1 MQQTPEKPVAK
12 EVLQLLD
19 HTPPTS
25 KTSCRTGCPCPAPR
39 TFAWDDHNHTANTS
53 KRKTRHS
60 AASITSSFE
69 VGALQQALVHQRGQL
84 KDAKAII
91 RQQGKELREKDTDFE
106 ALKEH
111 PDLSEQ
117 QEDFLMRQYHTPG
130 KLPSA
135 AIHRA
140 MGVLFPPREVLKAKR
155 IKSWISRYTAMLKKK
170 SFTASIRAAQQRL
183 QEELGDGGC
192 ADIVRDLGGGE
203 EEEGVGAE
211 GGEEGGEEEQSGS
224 DEEETEEA
232 APAPKHGYQHCL
244 EAPLGTQSLVGMRLT
259 YRFRSDEGWLD
270 GVIRSKCT
278 SSGVGQR

>member
-84 KDAKAII
+84 KDAKNII

-106 ALKEH
+106 ALKERLTGVDH
-111 PDLSEQ
+111 PGALLAALIPADELEDLM
-117 QEDFLMRQYHTPG
+117 DKMDGKDPAMIGARAKVINAGTTTAKRQVRVFSLLLEKVTTLLTDHTPSDSSDLWKLLFQNSHWKKVLRECVSADAAAGG
-130 KLPSA
+130 KVK
-135 AIHRA
+135 
-140 MGVLFPPREVLKAKR
+140 VL
-155 IKSWISRYTAMLKKK
+155 
-170 SFTASIRAAQQRL
+170 
-183 QEELGDGGC
+183 
-192 ADIVRDLGGGE
+192 
-203 EEEGVGAE
+203 
-211 GGEEGGEEEQSGS
+211 
-224 DEEETEEA
+224 
-232 APAPKHGYQHCL
+232 
-244 EAPLGTQSLVGMRLT
+244 APLIQGLKQHQRRNTATSTVWRRRWVLSRLW
-259 YRFRSDEGWLD
+259 GC
-270 GVIRSKCT
+270 G
-278 SSGVGQR
+278 